1 MTKPDKRQ
9 NQNTI
14 LRERID
20 RLQHLHAQL
29 QALTSQ
35 AFDDVLRQVRGSEAS
50 DARQTLDTMI
60 NGYIDTLRRHQSRIE
75 QEFASLSQDNLLTDE
90 ELAALIEVSQISD
103 KGRAK
108 SKPSGET
115 E

>member
-1 MTKPDKRQ
+1 M
-9 NQNTI
+9 
-14 LRERID
+14 
-20 RLQHLHAQL
+20 
-29 QALTSQ
+29 
-35 AFDDVLRQVRGSEAS
+35 RQVRGSEAS